1 MPSVLANAKRIANE
15 VARPAA
21 AGVDRDACFPH
32 EAFAALREARLLT
45 AALPSELGG
54 LGSSISEISAICAVL
69 GQACA
74 STAAIFAMQQI
85 QLVSMARHCAGARF
99 FDEYLRQAAERQW
112 LIASATSEIG
122 IGGDV
127 RKSSAAIERNGG
139 RFSLRK
145 KCSVLSYGREADAI
159 LVTARRTPE
168 APASDQVLALLR
180 SDDYRIEPIGSW
192 DALGMRG
199 TCSPP
204 FLISAEAAVEQIL
217 PEPFRTVSMQTF
229 VPYSCITWSA
239 GWLGI
244 AEEAVSIA
252 RSYVRR
258 EAGKRPGVTP
268 FGGARLV
275 HAVTELQTMRARVS
289 AAAAEYERLAA
300 DADGA
305 GVLSSMSYAVGANGL
320 KLSAAQMVTRICLS
334 ALEVCGI
341 AGYMNDSEFSV
352 SRLVRDALA
361 APLMIGND
369 RLTAANASMLLV
381 CKDDLE

>member
-1 MPSVLANAKRIANE
+1 MSSVLARAKRIANE

-21 AGVDRDACFPH
+21 AGVDRDARFPH
-32 EAFAALREARLLT
+32 EAFAALREERLL
-45 AALPSELGG
+45 AAVLAPELGG
-54 LGSSISEISAICAVL
+54 LGSSITEICAICTVL
-69 GQACA
+69 GRACA

-85 QLVSMARHCAGARF
+85 QLASMARHCAGSAF
-99 FDEYLRQAAERQW
+99 FEDYLRQAAQHQW
-112 LIASATSEIG
+112 LIASGASEIG
-122 IGGDV
+122 VGGDV
-127 RKSSAAIERNGG
+127 RASIAAIERKGDH
-139 RFSLRK
+139 FSLHK
-145 KCSVLSYGREADAI
+145 KCSVLSYGQQADAI
-159 LVTARRTPE
+159 LVTARRAPE
-168 APASDQVLALLR
+168 APAGDQVLALLR

-204 FLISAEAAVEQIL
+204 FLIRAEATIEQIV
-217 PEPFRTVSMQTF
+217 PEPFRTVSLQTF

-252 RSYVRR
+252 RSYIRR
-258 EAGKRPGVTP
+258 DAGKRPGMTP
-268 FGGARLV
+268 FGGPRLV
-275 HAVTELQTMRARVS
+275 HAVNDLQTMRACVRG
-289 AAAAEYERLAA
+289 AAAEYERLAA
-300 DADGA
+300 NADGE
-305 GVLSSMSYAVGANGL
+305 GTLSSMSYAVRVNGI
-320 KLSAAQMVTRICLS
+320 KLSAAQMVARICLS
-334 ALEVCGI
+334 ALEVCGV